1 MAAVAALIAT
11 VVSVITETSGILGV
25 AYIVYTV
32 CIIKR
37 VWVFIS
43 SVTSSSL
50 TTQLTAG
57 NQKWQ
62 KRPRGRKK
70 TYSVSTVRT
79 ILAADQFTIR
89 HDSIRYTLR
98 QLFCVCSGAAAK
110 PASYFPDTRWQNDE
124 SVSTHTHTH
133 PFNGR
138 FPGLPR

>member
-11 VVSVITETSGILGV
+11 VISVITDTSGILGV
-25 AYIVYTV
+25 AYFVYTV

-43 SVTSSSL
+43 LVTSSSL

-70 TYSVSTVRT
+70 LIRSVQYTDNTRRRPIYDTTRLDT
-79 ILAADQFTIR
+79 IYATTAI
-89 HDSIRYTLR
+89 LR
-98 QLFCVCSGAAAK
+98 VLRSCRQ
-110 PASYFPDTRWQNDE
+110 ASFI
-124 SVSTHTHTH
+124 
-133 PFNGR
+133 
-138 FPGLPR
+138 LP